1 MRTKLINMRKL
12 DKNNT
17 EVELEYDDGYVAKQ
31 IFVKYDKAEI
41 FEALRKTC
49 NCTISKQFA

>member
-49 NCTISKQFA
+49 NCTISRQFA

>member
-1 MRTKLINMRKL
+1 MRTKLIKMRKL

>member
-1 MRTKLINMRKL
+1 MKTRLIKMVKRG
-12 DKNNT
+12 KNNT

-31 IFVKYDKAEI
+31 IFVKYGKDEI

-49 NCTISKQFA
+49 NCTIPKQFI